1 MKRIKKL
8 FKMAD
13 KKRGG
18 YLTIEL
24 TMVFSVLFFSL
35 LLILFMGMVLYQEV
49 KLQSLA
55 VRASERGSVVYSSRV
70 SDMTTGVKTLE
81 DYKYRDPYR
90 NVPLINT
97 LNDDDYRDLV
107 NKYVSANLGKRDI
120 LSGTN
125 ENGGDY
131 TKIENYVFAKRL
143 KVNIQTGYRMPV
155 DSIGTMFGYS
165 GPFEVNTT
173 AVSAVVDS
181 PDFVQNVDLVMDMVK
196 QTDVFTSIED
206 GYENI
211 MEAID
216 KLKDKLKK

>member
-1 MKRIKKL
+1 MMSLRQVIKNWKT
-8 FKMAD
+8 
-13 KKRGG
+13 KKGG

-81 DYKYRDPYR
+81 DYKERDPYR
-90 NVPLINT
+90 NVPVINT

-165 GPFEVNTT
+165 GPFKVNTT